1 MNSYARPGKLGFTAN
16 ERLIIGEAGVLT
28 SKARQQIVQAAVG
41 ILKQGLT

>member
-1 MNSYARPGKLGFTAN
+1 MNSYARPGKLFTAN